1 LIAPDGDEPLA
12 GYDGMKTDSLMAS
25 LPGHSQTELV
35 AIQSYERTHRN
46 RKAVMNKL
54 RRLRVA
60 EPRLPKDKGLSSEG
74 VTAAL
79 RRARARRATQLV
91 E

>member
-1 LIAPDGDEPLA
+1 VIAPAADEPVP
-12 GYDGMKTDSLMAS
+12 GYDGMRTDSLMAS
-25 LPGHSQTELV
+25 LPGHSRTEL
-35 AIQSYERTHRN
+35 ASIQSYERTHRN
-46 RKAVMNKL
+46 RKTVMNKL

-60 EPRLPKDKGLSSEG
+60 EPRVPKDKGLSSEG

-79 RRARARRATQLV
+79 RRARARRDTQLV